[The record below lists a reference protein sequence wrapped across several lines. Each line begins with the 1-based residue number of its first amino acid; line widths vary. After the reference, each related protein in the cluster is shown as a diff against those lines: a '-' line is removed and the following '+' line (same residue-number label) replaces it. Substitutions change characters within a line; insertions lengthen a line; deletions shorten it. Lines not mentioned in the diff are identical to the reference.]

1 MNKKLIE
8 EDYQRIVYD
17 WNKTDNDY
25 LRDRTVYEMFEEQVL
40 KNPDAIAIV
49 FEDQEVTYKE
59 LNERSNQLA
68 RYIRKQY
75 RRATNQEL
83 KPDTLIP
90 LCLERGID
98 MVIGILGVMKSG
110 GVYVPMD
117 PDYPA
122 DRLKHILSNTNAKL
136 VITQNHIEYRFKEVT
151 DILLISINEQN
162 SQTVYQGKK
171 ATNLSQYSQA
181 TDLAYVIYT
190 SGATGLPKGALIS
203 NYQVIIKLQ
212 SIVETFNIKPENVL
226 GSRINYIFDPFL
238 RELFIG
244 LITGAKLVLFS
255 KKELIDF
262 YEISNK
268 VYKYK
273 INYLIF
279 VASQLDLFVDYLLTN
294 SSMLDKV
301 KSLSF

>member
-25 LRDRTVYEMFEEQVL
+25 LRDRTVYELFEEQVL

-190 SGATGLPKGALIS
+190 SG
-203 NYQVIIKLQ
+203 
-212 SIVETFNIKPENVL
+212 
-226 GSRINYIFDPFL
+226 
-238 RELFIG
+238 
-244 LITGAKLVLFS
+244 
-255 KKELIDF
+255 
-262 YEISNK
+262 
-268 VYKYK
+268 
-273 INYLIF
+273 
-279 VASQLDLFVDYLLTN
+279 
-294 SSMLDKV
+294 
-301 KSLSF
+301 